1 MAGPRINQHAG
12 ALAIACAL
20 ASIGQSVH
28 AQTRPADA
36 AADNRPA
43 QPDADAVADII
54 VTAQRR
60 SESLQNVPVTV
71 TVFGAE
77 QIAQARIQGV
87 NDIVTRT
94 PGLSYDAFPAS
105 QPRLAVRGIG
115 SSDRGAAG
123 DPSAAVFLDEIYLG
137 RPAAVAFDAF
147 DIERIE
153 VLKGP
158 QGTLY
163 GRNVVG
169 GGINVITRRPDTSAT
184 DAAAEFSYGNY
195 DRVDGVGF
203 VNLPFAA
210 NTGAI
215 RASGAYRSHDGYA
228 RNTLLDERVDDQDT
242 LSGRVQLYAEPT
254 ERLSVHFTVDGTR
267 DRATGP
273 AQHVLDLDP
282 TDPLSAAYTVDRDPK
297 TTAGSFAGY
306 QKRDT
311 FGVRGEIDWDLD
323 FATLTVLGSFR
334 DLDYRSRY
342 DFDGGNPSTNLVDI
356 SGGEEEQ
363 SELSSQE
370 VRLSSPAGSAI
381 SWVAGFYHYR
391 QQTERSDIFRLDTL
405 FVAPIPLTE
414 IYDQRATLDSIA
426 VFGDV
431 TVPITETISLIG
443 GARYSRDDKTYNVGN
458 LRSDAPLRGEEIFD
472 VTASKR
478 WDDVTYRAG
487 INLKPA
493 RDHLLYGMVSRGFK
507 SGGFQDTPSSAE
519 DALTPFDPE
528 TALQYEIGQK
538 SRFFG
543 GRLVWNNTLYYIDYS
558 DLQTRQVRPD
568 GSIRTNNAG
577 KATIKGYETQLDA
590 RPFPGFAI
598 SAAYA
603 YTHARFD
610 RFDDG
615 GVDRSGNTISRT
627 PTHKLTVSPS
637 YTLGLGGEL
646 ELTAAADY
654 RYESRIFDDNSN
666 QPPEIRPHTHF
677 VDARLILAG
686 IADHWSLSLWGKNL
700 TDERSRTF
708 QSVFLG
714 ASFGT
719 YNPPRTYGVTL
730 AWKLDGR

>member
-1 MAGPRINQHAG
+1 MAASRFNHHVGMA
-12 ALAIACAL
+12 AVACAL
-20 ASIGQSVH
+20 ASMGQPAH
-28 AQTRPADA
+28 AQNRPADA
-36 AADNRPA
+36 TEDGQPA
-43 QPDADAVADII
+43 QPNADAVADII

-77 QIAQARIQGV
+77 QIAQARLQEV

-147 DIERIE
+147 DVERIE

-169 GGINVITRRPDTSAT
+169 GGINVITRRPDVSAA
-184 DAAAEFSYGNY
+184 DAAAEFTYGNY
-195 DRVDGVGF
+195 DRVDAAGF
-203 VNLPFAA
+203 INLPFAA

-215 RASGAYRSHDGYA
+215 RVSGAYRAHDGYA
-228 RNTLLDERVDDQDT
+228 RNTLIDERVDDQDR
-242 LSGRVQLYAEPT
+242 LSGRFQFYAEPS
-254 ERLSVHFTVDGTR
+254 ERLTVHFTVDGTR
-267 DRATGP
+267 DRGTGP

-306 QKRDT
+306 QDRDT
-311 FGVRGEIDWDLD
+311 FGVRGEINWDLD
-323 FATLTVLGSFR
+323 FATLTFLGSFR
-334 DLDYRSRY
+334 NLDYRSRF
-342 DFDGGNPSTNLVDI
+342 DFDGGNPSTNLIDI
-356 SGGEEEQ
+356 SGGEEEE

-370 VRLSSPAGSAI
+370 IRLSSPAGSPI
-381 SWVAGFYHYR
+381 NWVAGFYHYR
-391 QQTERSDIFRLDTL
+391 QQTRRADIFTLDSV

-431 TVPITETISLIG
+431 TVPITDMISLIG
-443 GARYSRDDKTYNVGN
+443 GARDSRDDKTYNVGN
-458 LRSDAPLRGEEIFD
+458 LRSDVPLRGEAFFD
-472 VTASKR
+472 VATSKS

-487 INLKPA
+487 INVKPA
-493 RDHLLYGMVSRGFK
+493 SDHLLYGMISRGFK

-519 DALTPFDPE
+519 DAARPFAPE
-528 TALQYEIGQK
+528 TALQYELGQK

-543 GRLVWNNTLYYIDYS
+543 GRLIWNNTLYYIDYS
-558 DLQTRQVRPD
+558 DLQTRQVQPD
-568 GSIRTNNAG
+568 GSILTNNAG

-610 RFDDG
+610 RFDDA

-627 PTHKLTVSPS
+627 PTHKVSVSPS
-637 YTLGLGGEL
+637 YTLDLGASL

-666 QPPEIRPHTHF
+666 QPPEIRPPTHF
-677 VDARLILAG
+677 IDARLILAG
-686 IADHWSLSLWGKNL
+686 IAEHWSLSLWGKNL
-700 TDERSRTF
+700 TDERTRTI
-708 QSVFLG
+708 QTVFLG
-714 ASFGT
+714 ANFGT